1 MRRPIIFRVGGRKIV
16 LRTVGYKLL
25 LFVFAGSFLV
35 WILLPIWFTVTS
47 SFTLP
52 AQIGERPARY
62 FPQSPSLDN
71 YRIVFGIPPSSQGD
85 CVPGVDIQACPS
97 AESNNSVRKLTSAI
111 GNSLFV
117 SAVLVFLN
125 LVLAT
130 FAAYG
135 ISRFP
140 FRGSNF
146 IFLATIVSRIVPGIV
161 LIAPIFITLKALG
174 LLNTPWA
181 LIIAYNAFTLPIA
194 IILLTNYFDQI
205 PKDIE
210 EAAAVDGASRMQILR
225 IILVPLIVPGLIATG
240 VLVFLEAWSEFF
252 FALVLTDALTVS
264 PLLAGFLG
272 LQTFSWTLLSAA
284 TVISL
289 IPPVLL
295 VLVFQR
301 YVVSGLTLGAGK

>member
-1 MRRPIIFRVGGRKIV
+1 MKKPIIFRIGTRKIA
-16 LRTVGYKLL
+16 LRAVGYKFL
-25 LFVFAGSFLV
+25 LFVFAGFFLI

-52 AQIGERPARY
+52 AQIGEKPARY
-62 FPQSPSLDN
+62 FPQSPTLDN
-71 YRIVFGIPPSSQGD
+71 YRIVFGIPPSNQAE
-85 CVPGVDIQACPS
+85 CTPGVDIQSCLG

-111 GNSLFV
+111 ANSLFV
-117 SAVLVFLN
+117 STVLVILN
-125 LVLAT
+125 LILAT

-135 ISRFP
+135 LSRFP

-146 IFLATIVSRIVPGIV
+146 IFRATIVSRIVPGIV
-161 LIAPIFITLKALG
+161 LIAPIFITLRVLG
-174 LLNTPWA
+174 LLNTPWS

-205 PKDIE
+205 PRDIE

-225 IILVPLIVPGLIATG
+225 IILVPLVVPGLIATG

-264 PLLAGFLG
+264 PLLAGFLAM
-272 LQTFSWTLLSAA
+272 QTFNWTLLSAA

-301 YVVSGLTLGAGK
+301 YVVSGLTVGAGK